1 MGPPLLPG
9 VLHLHLTKS
18 LRAVGAECDSQT
30 ARLIQN
36 PCIQKTQGQANNP
49 RRPFPAGLLLL
60 INENK
65 SLLLSK
71 RNAVLVFQPR
81 RVTYASFYTSRELSI
96 VIVEIDTG
104 ASADEDL
111 QIVGSRDQG
120 NSSRNHQTP
129 TLLDRQARFLR
140 ETPRVEA
147 RLRNSRK
154 RGWGTRPVPP

>member
-1 MGPPLLPG
+1 MGI
-9 VLHLHLTKS
+9 
-18 LRAVGAECDSQT
+18 
-30 ARLIQN
+30 ARRVWPQGDPWRDWIRVQN
-36 PCIQKTQGQANNP
+36 H
-49 RRPFPAGLLLL
+49 
-60 INENK
+60 E
-65 SLLLSK
+65 
-71 RNAVLVFQPR
+71 PR
-81 RVTYASFYTSRELSI
+81 RVTYASFCTSRELSI

-140 ETPRVEA
+140 ETLRVEA

-154 RGWGTRPVPP
+154 RRWGTRPVPP